1 MGHCGPGVWSFRHGR
16 VVDEEAMGNPALSKS
31 MTGAAS
37 VFLHAL
43 IGREDQGN
51 MAIN

>member
-1 MGHCGPGVWSFRHGR
+1 
-16 VVDEEAMGNPALSKS
+16 MGNPVFFKS

-37 VFLHAL
+37 VFPLHAL
-43 IGREDQGN
+43 IGKEDQGN